1 FKQINDSY
9 GHLAGDYA
17 LTHVVDVVKKELVES
32 DIFARFGGD
41 EFAILSSVTDET
53 ALYTYLERIRKVVE
67 AEPVML
73 NAETPLTLTI
83 SIGASI
89 NCEYSEPEILQ
100 SVDDQLY

>member
-1 FKQINDSY
+1 
-9 GHLAGDYA
+9 
-17 LTHVVDVVKKELVES
+17 
-32 DIFARFGGD
+32 
-41 EFAILSSVTDET
+41 ILSSVTDET

-100 SVDDQLY
+100 SVDDQLYLRKSKGRNRVSIAQQ

>member
-1 FKQINDSY
+1 M
-9 GHLAGDYA
+9 
-17 LTHVVDVVKKELVES
+17 VDVVKKELVES

-83 SIGASI
+83 SIGRALTVSTVSRKFYRVLMISSI
-89 NCEYSEPEILQ
+89 SVNRKVEIVYRLR
-100 SVDDQLY
+100 SNAAR

>member
-1 FKQINDSY
+1 M
-9 GHLAGDYA
+9 
-17 LTHVVDVVKKELVES
+17 
-32 DIFARFGGD
+32 
-41 EFAILSSVTDET
+41 TDET

-89 NCEYSEPEILQ
+89 NWGYSEPEILQ
-100 SVDDQLY
+100 SVDDQLYLSKSNGRNRVSIAQQCSKVESNYVFNSGRKFDFM